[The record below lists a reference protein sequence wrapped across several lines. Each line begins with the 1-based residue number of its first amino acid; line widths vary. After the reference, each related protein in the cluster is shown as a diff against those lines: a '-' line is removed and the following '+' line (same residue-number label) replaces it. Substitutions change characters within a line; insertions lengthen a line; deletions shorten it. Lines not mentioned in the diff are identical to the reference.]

1 MLRVLYLL
9 LPLHGLLHLIG
20 FVYGFRLAPAG
31 QFTGKTIVA
40 LSATLQR
47 LASVLWLVAAVLFL
61 AALTTLLLKKDWWWM
76 IGVGAVVLSQA
87 LIVLYWHDARWGTLA
102 NVIIAAMLVV
112 AWSTWR
118 FNTMV
123 RQEVNAVLSDSAAT
137 AAVVTEGDLASLPPV
152 VQKWLRR
159 SRVVGKPINRTVHL
173 HQKGLMRT
181 AREGKWMPVTAEQY
195 FTVDQPGFVWVAD
208 VKAAPGLHL
217 LGRDLYRDGHG
228 HMLIKALSLYP
239 VADNRGA
246 TVDQGTLLRYL
257 AEIAWFPSAALAP
270 YIRWQPVDDHR
281 AMATMH
287 WGDITASGVFGFTP
301 EGDMESFSAM
311 RFYDRKEG
319 ATLEP
324 WLIKVVPGAYKEFD
338 GVRIPV
344 RSTVTWQLR
353 EGELT
358 WYQVQIEDVK
368 YDEEAISY

>member
-1 MLRVLYLL
+1 MRVLYLL
-9 LPLHGLLHLIG
+9 LPLHGLIHLIG
-20 FVYGFRLAPAG
+20 FVYGLRGAPVG
-31 QFTGKTIVA
+31 QFTGKTIVP
-40 LSATLQR
+40 LSTAMAR
-47 LASVLWLVAAVLFL
+47 LASVLWGVAAVLFL
-61 AALTTLLLKKDWWWM
+61 AALVSLLLKKDWWWM
-76 IGVGAVVLSQA
+76 IGAVAVVLSQG
-87 LIVLYWHDARWGTLA
+87 LIVLYWPEAKLGTLA

-123 RQEVNAVLSDSAAT
+123 RQEVRAVFSGNQAA
-137 AAVVTEGDLASLPPV
+137 AAVITEADLQPLPPV
-152 VQKWLRR
+152 VQRWLHR
-159 SRVVGKPINRTVHL
+159 SRVVGKPISRTVHL
-173 HQKGLMRT
+173 HQSGQMRT
-181 AREGKWMPVTAEQY
+181 TREGRWMPVRAEQY
-195 FTVDQPGFVWVAD
+195 FTVDQPGFIWVAD

-217 LGRDLYRDGHG
+217 AGRDLYKDGHG

-239 VADNRGA
+239 VADSRGA

-270 YIRWQPVDDHR
+270 YIQWQPVDDHR

-301 EGDMESFSAM
+301 DGDLESFSAL
-311 RFYDRKEG
+311 RYYDRKEG

-324 WLIKVVPGAYKEFD
+324 WLIRVEPGAYGEFD

-353 EGELT
+353 EGDLT
-358 WYQVQIEDVK
+358 WYQVKIEDVK
-368 YDEEAISY
+368 YNEAASY

>member
-1 MLRVLYLL
+1 MIRVLYLL
-9 LPLHGLLHLIG
+9 LPLHGLIHLIG

-31 QFTGKTIVA
+31 QFTGKTIIP
-40 LSATLQR
+40 LSAALQR
-47 LASVLWLVAAVLFL
+47 IASVLWLVATVLFL
-61 AALTTLLLKKDWWWM
+61 AALVTLLLKKDWWWM
-76 IGVGAVVLSQA
+76 IGAGAVVLSQV
-87 LIVLYWHDARWGTLA
+87 LIVLYWHDAKWGTLA
-102 NVIIAAMLVV
+102 NVIIAAMVV
-112 AWSTWR
+112 IAWSTWR
-118 FNTMV
+118 FNIMV
-123 RQEVNAVLSDSAAT
+123 RQEVAAVLSQSPAAT
-137 AAVVTEGDLASLPPV
+137 AVVTERDLAPLPPV
-152 VQKWLRR
+152 VQQWLRR
-159 SRVVGKPINRTVHL
+159 SNVVGKPVNHTVHL
-173 HQKGLMRT
+173 HQSGLMRT
-181 AREGKWMPVTAEQY
+181 TREGKWMPVTAEQY
-195 FTVDQPGFVWVAD
+195 FTVDNPGFVWVAD

-217 LGRDLYRDGHG
+217 MGRDLYRDGHG

-257 AEIAWFPSAALAP
+257 AEIVWFPSAALAP
-270 YIRWQPVDDHR
+270 YIKWQPVDNHR

-324 WLIKVVPGAYKEFD
+324 WLIRVEPGAYKEFD

-353 EGELT
+353 EGDLT

-368 YDEEAISY
+368 YDGKW

>member
-9 LPLHGLLHLIG
+9 LPLHGLLHLLG

-61 AALTTLLLKKDWWWM
+61 AALAALLLKKDWWWM
-76 IGVGAVVLSQA
+76 IGVGAVVLSQV

-123 RQEVNAVLSDSAAT
+123 RQEVKAVLSDSAAT
-137 AAVVTEGDLASLPPV
+137 AAVVTEGDLAPLPPV

-159 SRVVGKPINRTVHL
+159 SQVVGKPINRTVHL
-173 HQKGLMRT
+173 HQSGLMRT
-181 AREGKWMPVTAEQY
+181 TREGKWMPVTAEQY

-358 WYQVQIEDVK
+358 WYQVQIEEVK
-368 YDEEAISY
+368 YDEAASY

>member
-20 FVYGFRLAPAG
+20 FVYGFRLAPPG

-47 LASVLWLVAAVLFL
+47 LASVLWLVTALLFV
-61 AALTTLLLKKDWWWM
+61 AALVALLLKKDWWWM
-76 IGVGAVVLSQA
+76 IGVGAAVLSQV
-87 LIVLYWHDARWGTLA
+87 LIVLYWHDAKWGTLA
-102 NVIIAAMLVV
+102 NVIITVMLVI

-123 RQEVNAVLSDSAAT
+123 QREVRAVLSESPAPAK
-137 AAVVTEGDLASLPPV
+137 VVTEGEIAHLPPV
-152 VQKWLRR
+152 VQRWLRR
-159 SRVVGKPINRTVHL
+159 SNAVGKPINHTVHL
-173 HQKGLMRT
+173 HQSGLMRT
-181 AREGKWMPVTAEQY
+181 TREGKWMPVTAEQY

-239 VADNRGA
+239 VADSRGA

-257 AEIAWFPSAALAP
+257 AETAWFPSAALAP
-270 YIRWQPVDDHR
+270 YIKWQPVDNHR

-301 EGDMESFSAM
+301 EGDLESFSAM

-324 WLIKVVPGAYKEFD
+324 WLIKVEPGAYKEFD

-353 EGELT
+353 EGDLT

-368 YDEEAISY
+368 YDEAASY